1 MCKKY
6 LSCGEIYNQHVELQ
20 KTLSY
25 IWGKKEEIKAV
36 FPEDYEVVFLASGS
50 SYWMSLSASAY
61 FRYKTGKRASA
72 VKAGDVVLCPEE
84 YENFFQNPIL
94 VCPSR
99 SGLTG
104 EVLAAIESLRGFYPA
119 LKIISIVEYP
129 DATLSKLSDLDLHI
143 EWANEESVCQ
153 TRSFS
158 CLYIA
163 SLLIADSVAGDE
175 RLQKELHRYLKI
187 APALYEKHG
196 AEISKIINEGNI
208 EQIVTLA
215 SGRQYGVCIEGA
227 YIVIEMA
234 SHAANYYQLLEYRH
248 GPIVTADDKTA
259 VFIFESKGNRKYEEK
274 IAREIRGAGA
284 QVYVIGQ
291 EETGYANRTFALG
304 EAFSREIIALHG
316 VFCLQAFAY
325 HYSVYKGKNP
335 DCPGSLVPY
344 IVI

>member
-6 LSCGEIYNQHVELQ
+6 LSRGEIYNQHAELQ
-20 KTLSY
+20 RTLSY
-25 IWGKKEEIKAV
+25 IWGKKEEIKGV
-36 FPEDYEVVFLASGS
+36 FPEDCEVVFLASGS

-61 FRYKTGKRASA
+61 FHYKTGRRASA

-84 YENFFQNPIL
+84 YESLYQNPVLI
-94 VCPSR
+94 CPSR

-104 EVLAAIESLRGFYPA
+104 EVLAAIETLRGFYPG
-119 LKIISIVEYP
+119 LKLLSIVEYP
-129 DATLSKLSDLDLHI
+129 EATLSRISDLGLHI
-143 EWANEESVCQ
+143 DWANEESVCQ

-163 SLLIADSVAGDE
+163 SLLIADSVSGDE
-175 RLQKELHRYLKI
+175 SLYRELRRYLEI

-196 AEISKIINEGNI
+196 AEISRIINEGTI

-274 IAREIRGAGA
+274 IAREIRETGA
-284 QVYVIGQ
+284 QVYAIG
-291 EETGYANRTFALG
+291 EEDAGYANRTFALG